1 MDKACFVFSCFRGL
15 PLVLVLALVGASCG
29 TPMMKLPSGPDAPA
43 PDAADAL
50 TQATA
55 ACRAIR
61 TLTAEVAAGGKA
73 AGSRFRGRLS
83 VGVAAPASA
92 RIEAVAP
99 FGPPVFI
106 FTATDDDA
114 TLLLPRD
121 DRALEH
127 GRPAE
132 VLNAVA
138 GVPLNGADLHA
149 TLTGCA
155 PPLSQPQGRERG
167 SDWRFVT
174 GGGAAEGDALYL
186 HRDGA
191 SQPWRLVAVVHRPA
205 GQPAWRAEYRDHQNS
220 LPRSIRVASVDANTS
235 AGAGFDLTLA
245 LTQVETNVALDAAV
259 FRVEIPRSATPITLD
274 ELRNAR
280 PGVREN

>member
-1 MDKACFVFSCFRGL
+1 MIVCVA
-15 PLVLVLALVGASCG
+15 GAPCCG
-29 TPMMKLPSGPDAPA
+29 TPLMKLPSGPDAPA

-55 ACRAIR
+55 ACRGIR
-61 TLTAEVAAGGKA
+61 TLTAEVAASGKA

-99 FGPPVFI
+99 FGPPIFI

-121 DRALEH
+121 DRVLEH
-127 GRPAE
+127 GRPAD

-138 GVPLNGADLHA
+138 GVPLNAADLHT

-155 PPLSQPQGRERG
+155 SPLSQPQGRERG
-167 SDWRFVT
+167 SDWRLVT
-174 GGGAAEGDALYL
+174 DGGAAEGDALYL

-191 SQPWRLVAVVHRPA
+191 SQPWRLVAVTHRPA

-220 LPRSIRVASVDANTS
+220 LPRSIRVTGVDEANLR

-259 FRVEIPRSATPITLD
+259 FRVEIPRSAAPITLD

>member
-1 MDKACFVFSCFRGL
+1 SRKDERSTTEDAGDTEGKPLNVFLRVPRVLRGCAFI
-15 PLVLVLALVGASCG
+15 VLVAGTPSCG
-29 TPMMKLPSGPDAPA
+29 APMMKLPSGPDAPA

-138 GVPLNGADLHA
+138 GV
-149 TLTGCA
+149 
-155 PPLSQPQGRERG
+155 
-167 SDWRFVT
+167 
-174 GGGAAEGDALYL
+174 
-186 HRDGA
+186 
-191 SQPWRLVAVVHRPA
+191 
-205 GQPAWRAEYRDHQNS
+205 
-220 LPRSIRVASVDANTS
+220 
-235 AGAGFDLTLA
+235 
-245 LTQVETNVALDAAV
+245 
-259 FRVEIPRSATPITLD
+259 
-274 ELRNAR
+274 
-280 PGVREN
+280 

>member
-1 MDKACFVFSCFRGL
+1 MSALSTGL
-15 PLVLVLALVGASCG
+15 SSDRQEARPSTGSGRAGSLLVLALLCASCG

-114 TLLLPRD
+114 TCCCRATTGPSSTAVRPR
-121 DRALEH
+121 
-127 GRPAE
+127 
-132 VLNAVA
+132 
-138 GVPLNGADLHA
+138 
-149 TLTGCA
+149 C
-155 PPLSQPQGRERG
+155 
-167 SDWRFVT
+167 
-174 GGGAAEGDALYL
+174 
-186 HRDGA
+186 
-191 SQPWRLVAVVHRPA
+191 
-205 GQPAWRAEYRDHQNS
+205 
-220 LPRSIRVASVDANTS
+220 
-235 AGAGFDLTLA
+235 
-245 LTQVETNVALDAAV
+245 
-259 FRVEIPRSATPITLD
+259 
-274 ELRNAR
+274 
-280 PGVREN
+280 

>member
-1 MDKACFVFSCFRGL
+1 MIVCVAGAAACGA
-15 PLVLVLALVGASCG
+15 PL
-29 TPMMKLPSGPDAPA
+29 MKLPSGPDAPA
-43 PDAADAL
+43 PDAAAAL
-50 TQATA
+50 TQATE
-55 ACRAIR
+55 ACRGIR
-61 TLTAEVAAGGKA
+61 TLTAEVAASGKA
-73 AGSRFRGRLS
+73 SGSRFRGRLS

-114 TLLLPRD
+114 RLLLPRD
-121 DRALEH
+121 ERVLED
-127 GRPAE
+127 GNPAD
-132 VLNAVA
+132 VLYAVA
-138 GVPLNGADLHA
+138 GVPLSAADLHA

-155 PPLSQPQGRERG
+155 PPLPQPQGRERG
-167 SDWRFVT
+167 SDWRLVT
-174 GGGAAEGDALYL
+174 DGGGAEGDALYL

-191 SQPWRLVAVVHRPA
+191 SQPWRLVAVIHRPA

-220 LPRSIRVASVDANTS
+220 LPRSIRVASVDANLR

-259 FRVEIPRSATPITLD
+259 FRVDIPQSAAPITLD
-274 ELRNAR
+274 ELRHAR